1 MKNVKTWWLKPTSFV
16 PPDLVPSESV
26 PSLGS
31 CCRGTRPNG
40 IKSTSLPG
48 RKSGKLTNRKSACL
62 KNAAY
67 KKPTN
72 SNIKVHDWV
81 RMIEIPQIPQPFGLS
96 TWSRHSL
103 ANFLFD
109 LGEPGSEVVS
119 EWKLWHVVSE
129 FQYEPLISQHIEIH
143 DPLKSTRSLW
153 VDLYG
158 VPQSTQPTFKAIF
171 PCAWPPATQFQFSFC
186 RGFFDRHSKGLAT
199 DMYAGPGDMKLEEKG
214 GRKISEWQNVKKWWM
229 ANSYW
234 CLRHFTTKTA

>member
-1 MKNVKTWWLKPTSFV
+1 MSFCLPGRWQICPTSRPFLAAHAMFAPV
-16 PPDLVPSESV
+16 VGGFNKSDWRLGAQPFKYTLNWKILEDFDWNILTDPKNLLRSKSCFTLENQLKTKPFSSRKLQRVGTRWTESV

-72 SNIKVHDWV
+72 SNVKVHDWVTV

-103 ANFLFD
+103 ANILFD

-119 EWKLWHVVSE
+119 EWKLWHVVSW
-129 FQYEPLISQHIEIH
+129 
-143 DPLKSTRSLW
+143 KS
-153 VDLYG
+153 
-158 VPQSTQPTFKAIF
+158 
-171 PCAWPPATQFQFSFC
+171 FS
-186 RGFFDRHSKGLAT
+186 
-199 DMYAGPGDMKLEEKG
+199 
-214 GRKISEWQNVKKWWM
+214 
-229 ANSYW
+229 
-234 CLRHFTTKTA
+234 